1 MFTVILVM
9 LSGVG
14 VGFLLRGRRIHAVS
28 RVITF
33 FIWVLLFLVGVEVG
47 GNPRVMGGLAGLGVE
62 AVVLAVAGVL
72 GCGVLCRIVFKD
84 GKANG

>member
-1 MFTVILVM
+1 
-9 LSGVG
+9 
-14 VGFLLRGRRIHAVS
+14 
-28 RVITF
+28 
-33 FIWVLLFLVGVEVG
+33 
-47 GNPRVMGGLAGLGVE
+47 MGGLAGLGVE